1 MPDSKAATPD
11 RGLAHT
17 VANALTN
24 VLSAVTASAAA
35 AADKVA
41 TAAATTTDNLTT
53 TTTTTTTPA
62 PASANTILIT
72 RPDGTKKIE
81 PLRCLFCAGKIED

>member
-41 TAAATTTDNLTT
+41 TVTATTNESL
-53 TTTTTTTPA
+53 TTPA